1 MTSTLISLGHKVA
14 KALEDYRFIRIISHN
29 DADGITAA
37 GIMSSACLRSNI
49 IFQTSI
55 VSALNQQV
63 IDRVNSHVYG
73 KGGAVLF
80 CDMGSGQPELLEQ
93 VEDDVIIIDHHQIVG
108 DHSERVQINPMMVD
122 IDGSRFLSASGTAYF
137 VARAMG
143 NNVDLA
149 GLALT
154 GAIGDKQTMEGANA
168 EILREAVDAGVV
180 SVKPG
185 LRIIDGDVGEVL
197 LTMTEPYLDT
207 SGDKTATKRF
217 LDELGISGTL
227 QEMGRE
233 ELVRLASALAL
244 KIAARAE
251 LATVQSLVG
260 DVLILNREVVPNIYS
275 LEWMLNCCG
284 KVDKPA
290 LGLSMC
296 MRDAGVLDELR
307 ALSSRYQQT
316 VVEQVRAAQSMVK
329 NMEHIRYVAL
339 ENVTGTGIIGGTLI
353 RYVYP
358 DKPFITLNKVEN
370 MVKVSARGTRNLV
383 DSGLNLA
390 VAMREAATGVS
401 GQGGGHDI
409 ASGASIP
416 PDTSEEFLSAVN
428 SIVGGQLV

>member
-1 MTSTLISLGHKVA
+1 MTSALLSLGHKVA
-14 KALEDYRFIRIISHN
+14 KALEDYSFIRIISHN

-49 IFQTSI
+49 VFRTSI
-55 VSALNQQV
+55 VSSLNQQV
-63 IDRVNSHVYG
+63 IDKVNSQVYG

-80 CDMGSGQPELLEQ
+80 CDMGSGQPELVDQ
-93 VEDDVIIIDHHQIVG
+93 IKDDVVIIDHHQIVG
-108 DHSERVQINPMMVD
+108 DHSGHVQINPMMVD

-143 NNVDLA
+143 DNVDLA

-154 GAIGDKQTMEGANA
+154 GAIGDKQAMEEANA

-185 LRIIDGDVGEVL
+185 LRVPDGDVGEVL
-197 LTMTEPYLDT
+197 LTLTEPYLDT
-207 SGDKTATKRF
+207 AGDKAATEQF

-227 QEMGRE
+227 QDMETG
-233 ELVRLASALAL
+233 ELGRLASALAL
-244 KIAARAE
+244 KIAGRAE
-251 LATVQSLVG
+251 LAAVQSMVG
-260 DVLILNREVVPNIYS
+260 DVLVLNREVVSNIYS

-284 KVDKPA
+284 KVDQSA
-290 LGLSMC
+290 LGLTLC
-296 MRDAGVLDELR
+296 MRDTGVVDEVR
-307 ALSSRYQQT
+307 ALSSRYQST
-316 VVEQVRAAQSMVK
+316 VVEQVRAAQSQVK
-329 NMEHIRYVAL
+329 DMGHIRYVAL

-358 DKPFITLNKVEN
+358 DKPFITLNKVED

-383 DSGLNLA
+383 DGGLNLA
-390 VAMREAATGVS
+390 VAMREGAVGVG

-416 PDTSEEFLSAVN
+416 PGTSEEFLSAVN
-428 SIVGGQLV
+428 SIVGGQLA